1 MLEIIKESSRVRT
14 TWKSGAR
21 QRDAGIRWYV
31 YKDGLRLRLPGPNTR
46 DGGFTTRAAAEAWV
60 ASRNAKRMSA

>member
-1 MLEIIKESSRVRT
+1 MFQIVKEPGRVRT

-31 YKDGLRLRLPGPNTR
+31 YKDGLQLRLPGPNTR
-46 DGGFTTRAAAEAWV
+46 DGGFTTRAAAEAWID
-60 ASRNAKRMSA
+60 SRSGK